1 VRAFAISKGDIMKW
15 FGRAPAAWLAA
26 GLGVVQLVAVLAH
39 MTHDQQS
46 ALSIGVTALY
56 GILAAVLTRP
66 INLAI
71 VTGALSTLATAAG
84 VFGLHISADAMS
96 VFNTALVAVATLL
109 LTNLVSPS
117 DAMARRS

>member
-1 VRAFAISKGDIMKW
+1 MTW
-15 FGRAPAAWLAA
+15 FGKAPALWLAA

-46 ALSIGVTALY
+46 ALSIAVTALY
-56 GILAAVLTRP
+56 AILTAVFTRP
-66 INLAI
+66 VNLSV

-96 VFNTALVAVATLL
+96 VFNAALVAVATLL

-117 DAMARRS
+117 PAMARRS

>member
-1 VRAFAISKGDIMKW
+1 MKW
-15 FGRAPAAWLAA
+15 FGRAPALWLAA

-56 GILAAVLTRP
+56 GILTAVLTRP

-84 VFGLHISADAMS
+84 VFGLHISADSMS
-96 VFNTALVAVATLL
+96 VFNAALVALATLL
-109 LTNLVSPS
+109 LTNLVEPSP
-117 DAMARRS
+117 AMAKRS